1 MFRAGD
7 TIGPFTLTERLGAGS
22 FGEVWLARRQSTLL
36 VKDVALKFALQETA
50 DFERIRREVQMW
62 TKVGDHPNILPILE
76 AEVYGGI
83 AVIVSEYAP
92 GGSLATWLRLFG
104 GKAPTTADAVRMT
117 TGILKGLAH
126 LHGQSPPILHRDLK
140 PANILLRGGEP
151 CIADFGLAQ
160 HLGNTLSNV
169 SLTGTVPYMA
179 PEMFRNKR
187 GVQADLWAVGV
198 ILHEMLSGHQ
208 PFTPPPEPA
217 EEETPPSD
225 FRKKD
230 TVQHDPL
237 MPLPVPPSLYATIHR
252 ILTREPD
259 PLPSEIPPPLARFV
273 RKALAKE
280 PTRRFTG
287 APEMLLALQEAE
299 HEAWALEREMRTRPR
314 AGAKGVPVP
323 ADLDAPLDWELIPI
337 LPEEAGDGEPGN
349 PVRERPPVY
358 SSVTRE
364 DVVPTLRLPTQGF
377 PGAEGGAIA
386 PPPAPAGETLGPA
399 TDPPPV
405 TAPVEPPPLEEAV
418 ERDTASPPDP
428 EKGRGQPVITLAPP
442 VPPPEVPR
450 GEPKAPSR
458 ATAPPRTPRPGQA
471 WTDPLGGLVFVWVPP
486 GTFEMGV
493 KKRWFGSRADF
504 HEWPRHKVEIAG
516 GFWMSRYPATVSDYV
531 TFCRETGT
539 HLPPRLEA
547 HAPRAPHPGT
557 TADRRPVAGVSLPN
571 AAAYCRWLTAKAG
584 GGRYRLPS
592 EAEWEYAC
600 RAGAAENAPL
610 RLNDMAWHQGNA
622 DGAVHPVGQ
631 KVPNAWGLC
640 DILGNVMEWCADTWH
655 PDYRGAPAD
664 GRAWTEGVAAAFG
677 VARGGAWSTDPVRV
691 TLFARFCRMADDAF
705 DDVGFRVVREA

>member
-7 TIGPFTLTERLGAGS
+7 TIGPYTLFERLGAGS
-22 FGEVWLARRQSTLL
+22 FGEVWLARRRTTLL
-36 VKDVALKFALQETA
+36 IKDVALKFALQETT

-217 EEETPPSD
+217 EEETAPSD

-237 MPLPVPPSLYATIHR
+237 VPLPVPPSLYATIHR

-259 PLPSEIPPPLARFV
+259 PLPPDIPPPLARFI

-280 PTRRFTG
+280 PTRRFAG

-299 HEAWALEREMRTRPR
+299 HEAWALERELRVRTR
-314 AGAKGVPVP
+314 AGVKAAPVP
-323 ADLDAPLDWELIPI
+323 ADLEAPVDWELVPI
-337 LPEEAGDGEPGN
+337 LPEDAGAGGPETPG
-349 PVRERPPVY
+349 RERPPVK
-358 SSVTRE
+358 SSVTRD
-364 DVVPTLRLPTQGF
+364 DVVPTLRLPAPVF
-377 PGAEGGAIA
+377 PGAEEGAGG
-386 PPPAPAGETLGPA
+386 PPPAPPGETLDPA
-399 TDPPPV
+399 PDPPPV
-405 TAPVEPPPLEEAV
+405 AAPVEPPPLPGAV
-418 ERDTASPPDP
+418 ERDPASPPGP

-442 VPPPEVPR
+442 APPPEVPR
-450 GEPKAPSR
+450 ERPKATPR
-458 ATAPPRTPRPGQA
+458 TASPPRAPRPGQA
-471 WTDPLGGLVFVWVPP
+471 WADPTSGLALVWVPA

-504 HEWPRHKVEIAG
+504 HEWPRHKVGILR
-516 GFWMSRYPATVSDYV
+516 GFWLGRYPVTVSEYAP
-531 TFCRETGT
+531 FRRENGS
-539 HLPPRLEA
+539 RLTAEA
-547 HAPRAPHPGT
+547 EAPDPRAPRPVK
-557 TADRRPVAGVSLPN
+557 AVDRRPAAGVSLPD
-571 AAAYCRWLTAKAG
+571 AAAYCRWLTAKPG
-584 GGRYRLPS
+584 GGPYRLPS

-631 KVPNAWGLC
+631 KLPNAWGLC

-664 GRAWTEGVAAAFG
+664 GRPWTEGVAAAFG

-691 TLFARFCRMADDAF
+691 TPCARFCRMADDAF